1 MEYRFNAEEWDRL
14 SVADRVHRCRLMAE
28 QARQLSEGNVSRRL
42 KTAYMLMHLDWLR
55 LAEEIEA
62 NQPQTKV

>member
-1 MEYRFNAEEWDRL
+1 
-14 SVADRVHRCRLMAE
+14 MAE
-28 QARQLSEGNVSRRL
+28 QARQLSEGNESRRL